1 MEKAAFVVRPG
12 ELSTYSPAA
21 HAGTINRRLIGSE
34 TVGAENM
41 EVVLGEMASTGLAEA
56 HYHDVAEQAIYLL
69 EGKCL
74 VEVAGESEEMRPG
87 DMAFFAP
94 GKQHKVIPVGGPIKA
109 LVIYSPPLGDATTA
123 FKTYSRRR
131 VRAYKAPGR

>member
-1 MEKAAFVVRPG
+1 MEKAVFVVRPE
-12 ELSTYSPAA
+12 ELSTYSPVA
-21 HAGTINRRLIGSE
+21 HTGTINRRLIGSE
-34 TVGAENM
+34 IVGAKNV
-41 EVVLGEMASTGLAEA
+41 EVILGEIEATGSAEA

-74 VEVAGESEEMRPG
+74 VEVEGESDKMRPG

-94 GKQHKVIPVGGPIKA
+94 GKRHKVMPVGGPIRV

-123 FKTYSRRR
+123 F
-131 VRAYKAPGR
+131 RA